1 MGLLGTGYVCTGGGT
16 SMGRNYLWYGVLE
29 AQLRFSCY
37 MVISAISEKMVGMVL
52 DPYLEKA
59 LN

>member
-1 MGLLGTGYVCTGGGT
+1 
-16 SMGRNYLWYGVLE
+16 MGRNYLWYGVLE